1 MGTDGF
7 IPSAEIGPTSHDAAD
22 TIVMEDWTV
31 ILRRPDGRLEFE
43 HVEAQTFALER
54 DPLSKNSRIRYYV
67 LRDSNRAE
75 VARFNEKDVVGIRKG
90 RHIDVAAKHD
100 WDW

>member
-1 MGTDGF
+1 
-7 IPSAEIGPTSHDAAD
+7 
-22 TIVMEDWTV
+22 MEDWTV
-31 ILRRPDGRLEFE
+31 ILRRPDGHLEFE
-43 HVEAQTFALER
+43 HVEAESFSLER

-67 LRDSNRAE
+67 LRDSGRAE

-90 RHIDVAAKHD
+90 RHIDVISKHD

>member
-1 MGTDGF
+1 LDGHLEG
-7 IPSAEIGPTSHDAAD
+7 A
-22 TIVMEDWTV
+22 
-31 ILRRPDGRLEFE
+31 DGRLDFE
-43 HVEAQTFALER
+43 HIEADSFALEL

-90 RHIDVAAKHD
+90 RHIGVAAKHD

>member
-1 MGTDGF
+1 MD
-7 IPSAEIGPTSHDAAD
+7 
-22 TIVMEDWTV
+22 DWTI

-43 HVEAQTFALER
+43 HVEAEAFSLER
-54 DPLSKNSRIRYYV
+54 DPLSKKSRNRYYV
-67 LRDSNRAE
+67 LRDSGGAE

-90 RHIDVAAKHD
+90 RRIDVVARPD